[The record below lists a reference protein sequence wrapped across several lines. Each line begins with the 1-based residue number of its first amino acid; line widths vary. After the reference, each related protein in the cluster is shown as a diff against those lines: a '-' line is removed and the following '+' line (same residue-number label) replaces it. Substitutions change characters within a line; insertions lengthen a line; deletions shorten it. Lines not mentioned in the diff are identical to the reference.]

1 MCPIT
6 FSESTV
12 VSPETSALPP
22 RPRPTTTIREV
33 ASKAE
38 VSVSTVS
45 RTFNRPETVRP
56 QIRQRVEAAAR
67 SLDYSPNRMAQ
78 SLITGRTRSIGLIVP
93 DVANPF
99 FPELIKAAQA
109 RARNAEY
116 SAVLADTDEDGYVE
130 ARVAQQMARQVDGL
144 IICSSRMDDAAAA
157 RTREL
162 VTTVFV
168 QRPVPDTASVVM
180 DTSTGMRQAVAHLHA
195 LGHVRLAYL
204 GGPPN
209 SWSDGQ
215 RRVSA
220 QAATAELGLEL
231 VELGPFQPQFSGGV
245 QAADVLVAQGVTGV
259 LAYNDLVA
267 LGVISRLSQR
277 GFTVP
282 TQVSVIGFDDIGMA
296 EMSLPPLTTVA
307 MPVAIAGRM
316 AVELLLDLLEDRR
329 QPGTERIELP
339 THLVVRGS
347 TGPAPEVVQQRN
359 ATNPSPTE
367 GEP

>member
-1 MCPIT
+1 
-6 FSESTV
+6 
-12 VSPETSALPP
+12 
-22 RPRPTTTIREV
+22 
-33 ASKAE
+33 

-109 RARNAEY
+109 RARTAEY

-130 ARVAQQMARQVDGL
+130 ARVARQMARQVDGL

-220 QAATAELGLEL
+220 HAATADLGLEL

-245 QAADVLVAQGVTGV
+245 QAADVLIAQGVTGV

-282 TQVSVIGFDDIGMA
+282 TQVSVIGFDDIAMA

-347 TGPAPEVVQQRN
+347 TAPAPEVVQQRN
-359 ATNPSPTE
+359 ATNPGPTDE
-367 GEP
+367 AR